1 MNLYI
6 EACAHIFI
14 FKEILSEE
22 LYQTLDLIND
32 ILMKKEI
39 LLVKT
44 LQLYFVKKLK
54 SIVQINPNQY
64 KDLLIKDLSEK
75 IPWI

>member
-22 LYQTLDLIND
+22 LYQTLDLINE

>member
-6 EACAHIFI
+6 EASAHIFI

-22 LYQTLDLIND
+22 LYQTLDLINE

>member
-22 LYQTLDLIND
+22 LYQTLDLINE

-54 SIVQINPNQY
+54 SIVQINPNHY

>member
-6 EACAHIFI
+6 EACSHIFI